1 MEYSSFPGRRLRSEY
16 LGWKLWSNILHSQEG
31 WYDLL
36 VSQEERYYRNIQV
49 SQKESYDFDML
60 VSQDVSYYRN
70 VLVSQEESYDMTVV
84 IMFQRAMTS
93 LKIKSYQKKL
103 WWIRASRSLRPL
115 PFSVLWH
122 FQFRYCHWKFRQLWK
137 SFLWNLITKKFCYAE
152 TFSSVNL
159 LPNNLR
165 ITSLLRLV
173 I

>member
-1 MEYSSFPGRRLRSEY
+1 
-16 LGWKLWSNILHSQEG
+16 
-31 WYDLL
+31 LL

-103 WWIRASRSLRPL
+103 
-115 PFSVLWH
+115 
-122 FQFRYCHWKFRQLWK
+122 
-137 SFLWNLITKKFCYAE
+137 
-152 TFSSVNL
+152 
-159 LPNNLR
+159 
-165 ITSLLRLV
+165 
-173 I
+173 